1 MLDASPYR
9 YNNIDKIIQSE
20 HVNMRII
27 FQIIIVYE
35 NYHYSYKLFNNGI
48 QWMMK
53 YRQRDD
59 EMSGLFVF
67 ISIIRVFV
75 KLFQSLEHYIF
86 IFERQSMNTYN
97 MRLLQTC
104 LSVLRVMTKIIHP
117 IIFLRVA

>member
-1 MLDASPYR
+1 MFLFYSFVENILNCLKQFSFFISKKLQEDVYYMLDASPYR

-59 EMSGLFVF
+59 EMSGL
-67 ISIIRVFV
+67 
-75 KLFQSLEHYIF
+75 LFL
-86 IFERQSMNTYN
+86 
-97 MRLLQTC
+97 
-104 LSVLRVMTKIIHP
+104 
-117 IIFLRVA
+117 FL